1 MSVPLLIGAR
11 GRFSADAHENV
22 IPSLNA
28 APPWADGVYI
38 NVRTTSDGVPVL
50 MHDATVQR
58 TTNGVGA
65 VDSLTLAQ
73 IQALDAG
80 DGAQVPTLAEYLAA
94 IRDTIDVEAAAGDRR
109 PFQLILLNAADETL
123 AGVTAA
129 HNVAMDAAFAALHD
143 RYMWVWGLGTSTTGA
158 VNLRSLDAAARI
170 GTWHDI
176 DSASDATTIMGLAAS
191 VDADTILAFPESWN
205 AFPEGLEIITG
216 QGYVGGISRADGSP
230 AATQTVPMARN
241 NPHISIVITSQVD
254 EFAWWHAPDPQ
265 DQRATV
271 VEAITGSHQVVA
283 EARLLAGY
291 QTAENPD
298 GDDLPIVDGEVIFDA
313 SADVMATL
321 SLTIPGVD
329 QVTGRPWHPSH
340 VRSKLAPYGAEV
352 WVRRGIDLGD
362 EVLWVPLGVFRITD
376 LDQDDAPDGPIQ
388 IEGQDRMR
396 GIIRA
401 RLLTP
406 RVYPADTTAG
416 DMAEDLVRE
425 VYPAAVIMWDDAT
438 NLEQIGRQIVV
449 EQDRYAA
456 LRELADS
463 YGKLCYW
470 DGLGI
475 LRIEDPPSAD
485 EIVWEV
491 RAGRKGVLLRASDS
505 VTDES
510 AYNAVVAT
518 GEGVSGTLSAA
529 RGVALDRGV
538 NSPTRW
544 GGPHGMVPYF
554 FASPLLQTSGQAQ
567 RAAVTMLR
575 RMLGADHTVSLGAVV
590 NPLLRPHQTVRVTL
604 RDGTR
609 RRHVIRQC
617 TVPLT
622 AGSPMTAAT
631 QEQTHTV
638 VEAVIT

>member
-1 MSVPLLIGAR
+1 MSAPLLIGTR
-11 GRFSADAHENV
+11 GQFSVHSHENV
-22 IPSLNA
+22 IPSLRA

-65 VDSLTLAQ
+65 VADLTLAQ

-80 DGAQVPTLAEYLAA
+80 GGATVPTLAEYLAT

-109 PFQLILLNAADETL
+109 PFQLILLNAADESL
-123 AGVTAA
+123 PGVTAA
-129 HNVAMDAAFAALHD
+129 HAVAMDAAFAALHD
-143 RYMWVWGLGTSTTGA
+143 RYLWIWGLGTSTTGA
-158 VNLRSLDAAARI
+158 TNLRLLDATARI
-170 GTWHDI
+170 GTWHSI
-176 DSASDATTIMGLAAS
+176 GSASDATTIMGLAAS
-191 VDADTILAFPESWN
+191 VDADTILAFPGSWN

-216 QGYVGGISRADGSP
+216 QGYVGGLSRSEGSP
-230 AATQTVPMARN
+230 AFTQTVPLAR
-241 NPHISIVITSQVD
+241 HHSHVSIVMTPHVD
-254 EFAWWHAPDPQ
+254 ELGWWHAPDPQ

-271 VEAITGSHQVVA
+271 VEVLPGSHRPVF
-283 EARLLAGY
+283 EARLLDSFQTSADPDGMELPISGGDVRY
-291 QTAENPD
+291 DATAE
-298 GDDLPIVDGEVIFDA
+298 VF
-313 SADVMATL
+313 ATL

-329 QVTGRPWHPSH
+329 ESTGRPWHPSH

-376 LDQDDAPDGPIQ
+376 LEQDDAPDGPIQ

-438 NLEQIGRQIVV
+438 NREQIGRQIVV

-475 LRIEDPPSAD
+475 LRIEDPPSTD

-529 RGVALDRGV
+529 RGVALDRGF

-554 FASPLLQTSGQAQ
+554 FSSPLLLTPGQARQ
-567 RAAVTMLR
+567 AAVSMLR
-575 RMLGADHTVSLGAVV
+575 QIIGASHQAQFTAVV

-609 RRHVIRQC
+609 AVHVIERC
-617 TVPLT
+617 AVPLV
-622 AGSPMTAAT
+622 ADAEMPAT
-631 QEQTHTV
+631 TRDQTHTV

>member
-1 MSVPLLIGAR
+1 MSAPLLIGTR
-11 GRFSADAHENV
+11 GQFSVHSHENV
-22 IPSLNA
+22 IPSLMA

-109 PFQLILLNAADETL
+109 PFQLILLNAADESL
-123 AGVTAA
+123 PGVTAA
-129 HNVAMDAAFAALHD
+129 HAVAMDPAFSALHD
-143 RYMWVWGLGTSTTGA
+143 RYLWIWGLGVSTTGA
-158 VNLRSLDAAARI
+158 VNLRSLDATARI
-170 GTWHDI
+170 GTWHSI
-176 DSASDATTIMGLAAS
+176 GSASDATTIMGLAAS

-216 QGYVGGISRADGSP
+216 QGYVGGLSRSEGSP
-230 AATQTVPMARN
+230 AFTQTVPLAR
-241 NPHISIVITSQVD
+241 HHSHVSIVMTPHVD
-254 EFAWWHAPDPQ
+254 ELGWWHAPDPQ

-271 VEAITGSHQVVA
+271 VEVLPGSHRPVF
-283 EARLLAGY
+283 EARLLDSF
-291 QTAENPD
+291 QTSADPD
-298 GDDLPIVDGEVIFDA
+298 GMELPISGGDVRYDA
-313 SADVMATL
+313 TADVFATL

-329 QVTGRPWHPSH
+329 ESTGRPWHPSH

-425 VYPAAVIMWDDAT
+425 VYPAATIMWDDAT
-438 NLEQIGRQIVV
+438 NREQIGRQIVV

-529 RGVALDRGV
+529 RGVALDRGI

-544 GGPHGMVPYF
+544 GGPHGMVPHF
-554 FASPLLQTSGQAQ
+554 FSSPLLLTPGQARQ
-567 RAAVTMLR
+567 AAVSMLR
-575 RMLGADHTVSLGAVV
+575 QIIGASHQAQFTAVV

-609 RRHVIRQC
+609 AVHVIERC
-617 TVPLT
+617 TVPLV
-622 AGSPMTAAT
+622 ADAAMPAT
-631 QEQTHTV
+631 TRDQTHTV